1 MPTIPNKLA
10 NARDIDLPKG
20 TRDAIFFTDK
30 LIAAQLFKADA
41 NLPSG
46 FGLRLRRGSGGRT
59 IRNWI
64 IQYRQHG
71 RARRVI
77 IGSADTVTAAQALER
92 ARKLHAEVELGG
104 DPQADKH
111 ERREKDALN
120 LRSIINQFLEY
131 KKTTTVK
138 QETLRLTE
146 HYLFGP
152 LGSRAKG
159 LGMKP
164 YLSGLHNVPVDQIT
178 RKDLAARLLAVAKTS
193 GASTAILLRS
203 SLSQLF
209 SWAMTMGLIEVN
221 PVVGAFK
228 PERPAS
234 RDRVLDNAELAAI
247 WKSVDEFDYGKV
259 VRLLILTGCRRSEIA
274 GMRWSE
280 FNDDMSTWTLPKE
293 RAKNGTALTLPVTPL
308 MAEIIKSVLH
318 RDGFDVLFGRRHAGF
333 TGWSVSKQMIDEK
346 LGLKEWVLHDIRR
359 SVATGLSKL
368 GVQPHVIEAM
378 LNHQSGSKAGVAG
391 VYNRNPYE
399 REVNQAMLMWSDH
412 ISNLIKGGER
422 KVESIDVARKRRTA
436 HA

>member
-159 LGMKP
+159 
-164 YLSGLHNVPVDQIT
+164 
-178 RKDLAARLLAVAKTS
+178 
-193 GASTAILLRS
+193 
-203 SLSQLF
+203 
-209 SWAMTMGLIEVN
+209 
-221 PVVGAFK
+221 
-228 PERPAS
+228 
-234 RDRVLDNAELAAI
+234 
-247 WKSVDEFDYGKV
+247 
-259 VRLLILTGCRRSEIA
+259 
-274 GMRWSE
+274 
-280 FNDDMSTWTLPKE
+280 
-293 RAKNGTALTLPVTPL
+293 
-308 MAEIIKSVLH
+308 
-318 RDGFDVLFGRRHAGF
+318 
-333 TGWSVSKQMIDEK
+333 
-346 LGLKEWVLHDIRR
+346 
-359 SVATGLSKL
+359 
-368 GVQPHVIEAM
+368 
-378 LNHQSGSKAGVAG
+378 
-391 VYNRNPYE
+391 
-399 REVNQAMLMWSDH
+399 
-412 ISNLIKGGER
+412 
-422 KVESIDVARKRRTA
+422 
-436 HA
+436 